1 MQYEIHVT
9 AKDMMGSGLVE
20 TLLELGALG
29 ATVKPN
35 TYCRLSFP
43 QQVTLVLEADEP
55 PMPNAQ
61 VRVFDYKKKEVFAK
75 ALEEQRKEKEKAEKK
90 EAKKQESV
98 EAANFSTEQEEEDE
112 SGDVDNSLATN
123 DEGKPWTKEQLE
135 DLDWPTFKKAL
146 KQSFGITGRNRP
158 QMQKQYL
165 DKVAES
171 Q

>member
-1 MQYEIHVT
+1 MKYEIHLT
-9 AKDMMGSGLVE
+9 SKDMFGQDVVDN
-20 TLLELGALG
+20 LLEMGKLGAVKKEG
-29 ATVKPN
+29 TFAHMKFPYTV
-35 TYCRLSFP
+35 YLE
-43 QQVTLVLEADEP
+43 LEADEP
-55 PMPNAQ
+55 PMPSAQ

-98 EAANFSTEQEEEDE
+98 EAANFSTEQEEEDND
-112 SGDVDNSLATN
+112 SDKSLATN
-123 DEGKPWTKEQLE
+123 DAGEPWTKEQLE